1 MSDFWTGRRVLVT
14 GISGFLGGW
23 LARKL
28 TDANAEIFGFDLDTR
43 GVLPLHGLEGA
54 FPVIEGSV
62 LDPDAVTDA
71 LQANQIE
78 VCVHL
83 AGQSMIE
90 GAAESPLPAWEVN
103 VRGTWIV
110 LEACRLTSTV
120 RSVATA
126 SSNHA
131 YGPQKSYP
139 HGEDAPFCQLDT
151 YGASKASAD
160 LVTRTYARAYG
171 VPAVAVRNTN
181 SFGPVDPHNTHIVTG
196 SILSI
201 LQGQRPVIRS
211 DGRPTKAYLYVED
224 TVEAYMALCEGA
236 AHREEVRGEG
246 FNVTADE
253 PISVIEL
260 VGKILEVAGSDLA
273 PDVQGAPDPDPEY
286 EYQLNLKGRKAV
298 GWSPRFSLE
307 EGLRLTLEWY
317 REHGPVE
324 LAAHT
329 GLGSAAGG

>member
-1 MSDFWTGRRVLVT
+1 MTEFWKGRRVLVT

-28 TDANAEIFGFDLDTR
+28 VDADAEVFGFDLDTT
-43 GVLPLHGLEGA
+43 GVLSLHGLAGA

-62 LDPDAVTDA
+62 LDLDAVTDV
-71 LQANQIE
+71 LQTNEIE
-78 VCVHL
+78 VCAHL

-110 LEACRLTSTV
+110 LEACRRTPGI

-126 SSNHA
+126 SSNHT
-131 YGPQKSYP
+131 YGKQSSYP
-139 HGEDAPFCQLDT
+139 HGEDAPFNQLDT

-181 SFGPVDPHNTHIVTG
+181 SFGPADPHGTHVVTG
-196 SILSI
+196 SILSV
-201 LQGQRPVIRS
+201 LEGNRPVIRS

-224 TVEAYMALCEGA
+224 TVEGYMALCEGA
-236 AHREEVRGEG
+236 AASERVRGEG

-253 PISVIEL
+253 PISVIDL
-260 VGKILEVAGSDLA
+260 VRTILSVADSDLE

-286 EYQLNLKGRKAV
+286 EYQLNRSVREAV

-307 EGLRLTLEWY
+307 QGLRLTLDWY
-317 REHGPVE
+317 REHGPVK
-324 LAAHT
+324 LGAHA
-329 GLGSAAGG
+329 GSGSAAAG

>member
-1 MSDFWTGRRVLVT
+1 MTDFWNGRRVLVT

-28 TDANAEIFGFDLDTR
+28 VDADAEVVGFDLDTV
-43 GVLPLHGLEGA
+43 GVLPLHGLDGT

-62 LDPDAVTDA
+62 LELDAVSAA
-71 LQANQIE
+71 LEENGIE

-90 GAAESPLPAWEVN
+90 GAAEGPLHTWDVN

-110 LEACRLTSTV
+110 LEACRLAPAI

-131 YGPQKSYP
+131 YGPQSSYP
-139 HGEDAPFCQLDT
+139 HGEDAPFNQLDT

-181 SFGPVDPHNTHIVTG
+181 SFGPADPHNTHIVTG

-201 LQGQRPVIRS
+201 LKGERPVIRS
-211 DGRPTKAYLYVED
+211 DGRPTKAYLYAED
-224 TVEAYMALCEGA
+224 TVEGYLALCEA
-236 AHREEVRGEG
+236 AALKQEVRGG

-253 PISVIEL
+253 PISVIDL
-260 VGKILEVAGSDLA
+260 VRKLLEVAGSDLE
-273 PDVQGAPDPDPEY
+273 PDIRGGPDPDPEY
-286 EYQLNLKGRKAV
+286 EYQLNQKVRRAG

-307 EGLRLTLEWY
+307 EGLRRTLAWY
-317 REHGPVE
+317 REHGPAEVPVR
-324 LAAHT
+324 A
-329 GLGSAAGG
+329 GSVAGD